1 MIKKRNKIYI
11 FIFITFFL
19 VFFILQKGFNIKPNQ
34 YVHDVST
41 YYNLSKSLF
50 INNRFSLL
58 TIENDFRGFVFP
70 VYLFISVFFNYLF
83 NLETSFYFV
92 SSFILAILF
101 SVYVF
106 LFVELFVYE
115 SYNNKNIYFRSLFM
129 IVMILFFFY
138 GLVIWPFTDLYA
150 ALLSLIA
157 GMLILYT
164 NKKNKNKFRYIVYFI
179 SGVLIYFAYNIRT
192 IYQVQ
197 IISFIFMILIYEIKT
212 KKIKNTMS
220 SILCYISGVLIAS
233 IPQIIINFNNYGLL
247 SIWVNNQNLFALQLR
262 WGLSF
267 SRYATYIGDVHKYHY
282 IGMYFFDWTGMIIT
296 KQWKILGYPLTIK
309 SYILLFFKYPIEYIK
324 VFIKHAVN
332 AIFIL
337 FPEQYVQNIDKNL
350 LIYGVISVIVVFL
363 FILIFF
369 VMLNNK
375 KINLSKVV
383 FWVLMILPSLMI
395 LFGAV
400 EERFVVLIYIVV
412 YSYIC
417 FFDYSSL
424 KKYINR
430 TNVILVLVLFIIF
443 FILAFNIESRILA
456 NLNGH
461 PLYFFK

>member
-1 MIKKRNKIYI
+1 MIKKRNKLYI

-19 VFFILQKGFNIKPNQ
+19 VFFTLQKIFNIKPNQ

-41 YYNLSKSLF
+41 YYNISKSLF

-70 VYLFISVFFNYLF
+70 VYLFISNFFNWLF
-83 NLETSFYFV
+83 NIDTSFYFV
-92 SSFILAILF
+92 SSLVLSVLF
-101 SVYVF
+101 CVYLY
-106 LFVELFVYE
+106 LFVELFVDEGYK
-115 SYNNKNIYFRSLFM
+115 SINVYVRSIIM
-129 IVMILFFFY
+129 IAMIIFFFY

-157 GMLILYT
+157 GMLILYI
-164 NKKNKNKFRYIVYFI
+164 NKKNKNKFRYVVYFI
-179 SGVLIYFAYNIRT
+179 SGVLIYFTYNIRT

-197 IISFIFMILIYEIKT
+197 IISVIFLILIYEIKT
-212 KKIKNTMS
+212 KKIKNTIS

-233 IPQIIINFNNYGLL
+233 IPQIIINFDKYRLL
-247 SIWVNNQNLFALQLR
+247 SIWLNNQNLFVFQLN
-262 WGLSF
+262 WGLRF
-267 SRYATYIGDVHKYHY
+267 SRYATYIGDAHKYY
-282 IGMYFFDWTGMIIT
+282 YPEMYFFDWTGMKIAE
-296 KQWKILGYPLTIK
+296 QWEILENPLTIK

-324 VFIKHAVN
+324 VFIKHVVN

-375 KINLSKVV
+375 KIILSKVV

-400 EERFVVLIYIVV
+400 EERFLVLIYIVV

-424 KKYINR
+424 K
-430 TNVILVLVLFIIF
+430 
-443 FILAFNIESRILA
+443 NIKDDH
-456 NLNGH
+456 LN
-461 PLYFFK
+461 